1 MRRKRG
7 QVGGSGT
14 SRVIPG
20 GTPAVIASVILM
32 LALMFTGCG
41 EKEPATNAVK
51 VGYLRSDLHQLA
63 YYVAGEKGFFTEEG
77 LDVKEGGVFNAG
89 PEEMSAFSAGELDM
103 GYVGTAPAVT
113 FAAQEMVDILIV
125 AQINAGG
132 SSIVVRSGLEVG
144 DVSVL
149 KGRTVAVPGHST
161 VQDFLFR
168 LALKEAVLG
177 EDQVNIITL
186 KPPEMIGAL
195 ASGQIDAF
203 VAWEPYPQMAVAQN
217 AGWVLENSSEIWPDH
232 PCCVLVVDR
241 GFAERNPDTVRRFV
255 AAHVKA
261 TEYINENP
269 LESADMGHLFT
280 GQDSEAVEAAMKN
293 IEFVYEL
300 NVKGLERYV
309 EFLMEIGVVKVESAK
324 SFCDNLIDQQ
334 FLPREK

>member
-1 MRRKRG
+1 MRGG
-7 QVGGSGT
+7 QAGGSGP
-14 SRVIPG
+14 RRIIPG
-20 GTPAVIASVILM
+20 RKPVVIALAILM

-41 EKEPATNAVK
+41 EKESATNVVK
-51 VGYLRSDLHQLA
+51 VGYLRNDLHQLS
-63 YYVAGEKGFFTEEG
+63 YYVASQKGFFTDEG
-77 LDVKEGGVFNAG
+77 LDVKEVGVFNAG
-89 PEEMSAFSAGELDM
+89 PEEMSAFSAGELDI

-113 FAAQEMVDILIV
+113 FAAQDMVDILIV
-125 AQINAGG
+125 AQVNAVG
-132 SSIVVRSGLEVG
+132 SSIVMRSGLEAG
-144 DVSVL
+144 DVSAL

-168 LALKEAVLG
+168 LALSEAVLG
-177 EDQVNIITL
+177 ENEVNIITL

-195 ASGQIDAF
+195 AGGQIDAF
-203 VAWEPYPQMAVAQN
+203 VAWEPYPQMAVARN
-217 AGWVLENSSEIWPDH
+217 VGWVLENSSEIWPHH

-261 TEYINENP
+261 TEYINDNS
-269 LESADMGHLFT
+269 LEAADMGHLFT

-324 SFCDNLIDQQ
+324 SFCDTLIDQQ
-334 FLPREK
+334 FLPREN